1 MSAPIRLVSGAAL
14 DIGRN
19 PKRPI
24 NEDRLAV
31 FEPVGLDCPDHLYV
45 VCDGIGGHLHG
56 EFASGIAVEEIPKA
70 YREARKA
77 RKAASAEQAL
87 RWAIDRAHQE
97 IRRRSRDLGLGGRM
111 GTTVVA
117 AAVAGQELMVV
128 NVGDS
133 RAYLVRAGKIRQIS
147 KDHSRAVELQR
158 QPPKGENRPVDALG
172 RHVLTRSLSA
182 SRDSV
187 EPDVF
192 MDKFR
197 GGDGLILCSDGLW
210 GCVPDAS
217 MLHVVNQLRPVA
229 AANKLVQMANRAG
242 GPDNISVIV
251 VRRGAPASAQVEDDT
266 GEMRAITL
274 PQV

>member
-1 MSAPIRLVSGAAL
+1 MGARIRLDSGGAL

-31 FEPVGLDCPDHLYV
+31 FEPLGPYSPDHLYV

-56 EFASGIAVEEIPKA
+56 EFASGVAVEEIPRA
-70 YREARKA
+70 YREARKG
-77 RKAASAEQAL
+77 ASAEQAL
-87 RWAIDRAHQE
+87 RWAVDRAHQE
-97 IRRRSRDLGLGGRM
+97 IRRRSRDLSLGGRM

-117 AAVAGQELMVV
+117 AAVAGQELVVV

-147 KDHSRAVELQR
+147 KDHSRAVELRR
-158 QPPKGENRPVDALG
+158 QAPKGEDTPVDALG

-192 MDKFR
+192 MDKFHE
-197 GGDGLILCSDGLW
+197 GDGLILCSDGLW
-210 GCVPDAS
+210 SCVPDAS
-217 MLHVVNQLRPVA
+217 MLHVVNQLRPAA